1 MNYMVSAY
9 VSVCANVVKLKC
21 LHLYVRDD
29 IIFIFVFFRPQLYI
43 LEHVCEHVF
52 IDTLQF
58 YRECIKEYLTC
69 CISCI
74 F

>member
-1 MNYMVSAY
+1 MNFMVSAY

-43 LEHVCEHVF
+43 LEHVCEHVLLTHYSF
-52 IDTLQF
+52 IG
-58 YRECIKEYLTC
+58 
-69 CISCI
+69 SV
-74 F
+74 